1 MKLPYADNPAPATF
15 LIGGTGAG
23 KTELALNLS
32 VYKARRYQNS
42 TLIDFD
48 IVNPFFRVR
57 KLREEIEKHNVSV
70 ICPMARV
77 VSGDIPA
84 LPAAAWGAVENLSLP
99 IVCDVGGGEPG
110 LRPLARMS
118 ELAAARGANVFF
130 VINPYRPGFAQPD
143 EMTTNFH
150 HMCGLSA
157 MKATHIVANP
167 NIGSETSC
175 EIFTDGLRRVREFA
189 DSIGLPLAFA
199 VAAEN
204 VAVELATRAA
214 DLPDFV
220 ELAGLP
226 LFVLERYWSVPWHFG
241 TVPDESS

>member
-1 MKLPYADNPAPATF
+1 MNLPFADNPAPATF

-32 VYKARRYQNS
+32 LYKARHYQNS

-57 KLREEIEKHNVSV
+57 KLRDEVEKHNVSV
-70 ICPMARV
+70 ICPAVRV

-84 LPAAAWGAVENLSLP
+84 LPAEAWGAVENTSLA
-99 IVCDVGGGEPG
+99 IVCDVGGGETG

-118 ELAAARGANVFF
+118 ELALARGANVFF
-130 VINPYRPGFAQPD
+130 VINPYRPGFAKPD
-143 EMTTNFH
+143 ELAENFR
-150 HMCGLSA
+150 HMCGLSS

-167 NIGSETSC
+167 NIGSETTV
-175 EIFTDGLRRVREFA
+175 ELFVEGLSRVQKFA
-189 DSIGLPLAFA
+189 ADANIPLAFA
-199 VAAEN
+199 VAAN
-204 VAVELATRAA
+204 GLAQELGSTAPELPGFA
-214 DLPDFV
+214 DYK
-220 ELAGLP
+220 GLP

-241 TVPDESS
+241 TVHDEQS

>member
-1 MKLPYADNPAPATF
+1 MNLPFADNPAPATF

-32 VYKARRYQNS
+32 LYKARRYQNA

-57 KLREEIEKHNVSV
+57 KLRDEVEKHNVSV
-70 ICPMARV
+70 ICPMSRV

-84 LPAAAWGAVENLSLP
+84 LPAAAWGAVEDLTLP
-99 IVCDVGGGEPG
+99 IVCDIGGGEPG

-130 VINPYRPGFAQPD
+130 VINPFRPGFARPAD
-143 EMTTNFH
+143 MAENFR
-150 HMCGLSA
+150 HMCGLCA
-157 MKATHIVANP
+157 MTVTHIVANP
-167 NIGSETSC
+167 NIGSETTV
-175 EIFTDGLRRVREFA
+175 ELFNDGLQRIREFA
-189 DSIGLPLAFA
+189 SSANVPIAFA
-199 VAAEN
+199 VAAEG
-204 VAVELATRAA
+204 LAKDLGASSN
-214 DLPDFV
+214 DLPGFT
-220 ELAGLP
+220 ELVDLP

-241 TVPDESS
+241 TTHDE

>member
-1 MKLPYADNPAPATF
+1 MNLPYADNSAPATF

-32 VYKARRYQNS
+32 LYKAHRYQKS

-57 KLREEIEKHNVSV
+57 KLRTEVERHNVSV
-70 ICPMARV
+70 ICPVSRV

-84 LPAAAWGAVENLSLP
+84 LPAEAWGAVENTSLP
-99 IVCDVGGGEPG
+99 IVCDIGGGETG

-118 ELAAARGANVFF
+118 ELALARNANVFF
-130 VINPYRPGFAQPD
+130 VINPYRPGFAKPED
-143 EMTTNFH
+143 IAENFQ

-167 NIGSETSC
+167 NIGSETTVAL
-175 EIFTDGLRRVREFA
+175 FVDGLARVKKFAESVKLPIAFSVAADGLARE
-189 DSIGLPLAFA
+189 LAA
-199 VAAEN
+199 VAE
-204 VAVELATRAA
+204 
-214 DLPDFV
+214 DLPGFAEYD
-220 ELAGLP
+220 GLP

-241 TVPDESS
+241 TVHDEQG